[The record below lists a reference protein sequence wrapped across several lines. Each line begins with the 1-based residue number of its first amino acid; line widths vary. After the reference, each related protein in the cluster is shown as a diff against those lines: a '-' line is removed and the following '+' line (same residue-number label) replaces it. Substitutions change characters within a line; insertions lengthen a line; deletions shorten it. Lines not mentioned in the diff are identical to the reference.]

1 MNRLLLVVNNLLVR
15 LRRRRCRPDQLLLL
29 FSSCLQRSQCD
40 CNLADSLHHCRRCGQ
55 CDVCRFIALSE
66 ELGINVFRATGGR
79 LAVAKARDPAIKA
92 VVAVACGKELSA
104 GIKAIFP
111 KAVLVQEIGTPHG
124 PCKDTVVDFDAVRR
138 TVQHFLR

>member
-1 MNRLLLVVNNLLVR
+1 MNKLLIFVNNLLVR

-40 CNLADSLHHCRRCGQ
+40 CNLADDLSRCRRCGQ
-55 CDVCRFIALSE
+55 CDVCRFIALGE
-66 ELGINVFRATGGR
+66 ELGIHVFRAAGGR
-79 LAVAKARDPAIKA
+79 LAAQRAADPAIKA

-124 PCKDTVVDFDAVRR
+124 PCKDTVVDFGAVRQA
-138 TVQHFLR
+138 VQYFLR